1 MCNAGRKL
9 LAVEPAASEGLVVI
23 AVGCPVPKHLT
34 DLTVRPLLT
43 PTAMVRGMRRVF
55 RHLCLGGAVLC
66 VMEIKAVTNVT
77 EQAGFL
83 LGLFLLVITTNV
95 NTENQEGGQ
104 KKLRRSQHSENL
116 KGHRD

>member
-1 MCNAGRKL
+1 MLVESCRVQSP
-9 LAVEPAASEGLVVI
+9 AVASEGLIVV

-43 PTAMVRGMRRVF
+43 PAAMVRGMRRVF

-95 NTENQEGGQ
+95 NIENQEGGQ
-104 KKLRRSQHSENL
+104 KKFRRSQYSENL
-116 KGHRD
+116 K